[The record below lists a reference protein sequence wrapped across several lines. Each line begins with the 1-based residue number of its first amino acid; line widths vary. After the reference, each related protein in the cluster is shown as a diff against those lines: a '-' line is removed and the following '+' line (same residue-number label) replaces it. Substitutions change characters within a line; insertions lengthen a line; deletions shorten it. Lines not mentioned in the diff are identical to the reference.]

1 MRPLTSV
8 GACIVMV
15 AAASAGGWLLRGRE
29 ALARPEAAP
38 TAAHSAQVQEVER
51 ELRDLR
57 REKDLG
63 RAAAEAKG
71 DSALPSKA
79 LEPSKA
85 KGGDTD
91 RLRMTEAQRN
101 ELVSARLDQQFEAD
115 REDPSWSESTEREIS
130 TAVVGSLSKSKLE
143 ELRCRGSICRMT
155 FAHQSAE
162 AAQEFS

>member
-1 MRPLTSV
+1 M
-8 GACIVMV
+8 
-15 AAASAGGWLLRGRE
+15 
-29 ALARPEAAP
+29 
-38 TAAHSAQVQEVER
+38 QEVER

-162 AAQEFS
+162 AAQEFSGTIAHTRAFASEAVIRNVGTDAEPRSVVYLARPGHPLDMPTD